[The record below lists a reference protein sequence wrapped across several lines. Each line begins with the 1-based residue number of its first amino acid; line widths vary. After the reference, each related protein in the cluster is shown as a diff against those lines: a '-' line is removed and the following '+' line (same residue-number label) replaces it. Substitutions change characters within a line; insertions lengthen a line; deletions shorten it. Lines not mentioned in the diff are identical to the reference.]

1 MLLNFIKKKWI
12 LLLHILALLIIIAV
26 FVIVRSVKIA
36 NDRRG
41 PEKAFNIAGNI
52 VRVEYQ
58 LPGEE
63 EITAVTERQEDIK
76 LLLDCIELARQIKR
90 TAIIHYQAVA
100 VGPHITY
107 TYADG
112 SQRTYD
118 YDLSISDNYTYPFKA
133 FEEISYIATQL
144 SIPEE

>member
-1 MLLNFIKKKWI
+1 MLLNFIKKNRI

-26 FVIVRSVKIA
+26 FITVRSVKIA

-63 EITAVTERQEDIK
+63 EITAVTERKEDIK
-76 LLLDCIELARQIKR
+76 VLLKCIKLSRKNFRANDSNFPYEDAGP
-90 TAIIHYQAVA
+90 II
-100 VGPHITY
+100 TF

-112 SQRTYD
+112 RIKRYG
-118 YDLSISDNYTYPFKA
+118 YFYWLNGKYPDPLRA
-133 FEEISYIATQL
+133 FEEIPYIAEQL
-144 SIPEE
+144 SAPAE

>member
-1 MLLNFIKKKWI
+1 MAEFIKKYKYI
-12 LLLHILALLIIIAV
+12 LIILLALLIVLAV
-26 FVIVRSVKIA
+26 VFTVKAVILAKQRRITEERFNVAGDIVRI
-36 NDRRG
+36 
-41 PEKAFNIAGNI
+41 
-52 VRVEYQ
+52 EYSFVF
-58 LPGEE
+58 ENE
-63 EITAVTERQEDIK
+63 AAAVTERQEDIK

-118 YDLSISDNYTYPFKA
+118 YHLKISDNYTYPFKA
-133 FEEISYIATQL
+133 FEEIPYIAEQL
-144 SIPEE
+144 SAPAE